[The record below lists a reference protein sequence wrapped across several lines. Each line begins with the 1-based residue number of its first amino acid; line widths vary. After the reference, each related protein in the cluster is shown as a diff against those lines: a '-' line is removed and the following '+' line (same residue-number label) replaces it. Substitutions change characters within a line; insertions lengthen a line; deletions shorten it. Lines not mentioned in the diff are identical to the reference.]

1 MKCNIIAVINQ
12 KGGVGKSSIS
22 VNLSYELSTLKKR
35 VLLIDLDPQA
45 HSTCIY
51 NNTVHEEKTITE
63 ALINRKINIRGIIDR
78 AKINN
83 KVITNL
89 DIISSSLKLAS
100 SVDQINSLLYREQI
114 LFNHLQN
121 IKKDYDYIIMD
132 CPPTLGV
139 LAINAIYAATVILV
153 PTNYGR
159 YSLEGM
165 ADLLDVIKEIKGDS
179 NYQLLI
185 IRNFMEKRNIYTN
198 NYIQSQLDYLQ
209 SHLLNTVLMKSESI
223 NHAQIALLP
232 IQVFNND
239 SKGAENFHELAK
251 EIELRV

>member
-1 MKCNIIAVINQ
+1 MRCNIIAVINQ

-51 NNTVHEEKTITE
+51 NNTVYEEKTITE
-63 ALINRKINIRGIIDR
+63 ALINRKINIRAVIDR

-83 KVITNL
+83 RVIPNL

-100 SVDQINSLLYREQI
+100 SVDLINSLLYREQI
-114 LFNHLQN
+114 LSHHLQN
-121 IKKDYDYIIMD
+121 LKKDYDYIIMD

-139 LAINAIYAATVILV
+139 LAINAIYASTAILV

-165 ADLLDVIKEIKGDS
+165 ADLLDVIKEIKRQS
-179 NYQLLI
+179 SYKLLI

-198 NYIQSQLDYLQ
+198 NYIESQLDYLQ
-209 SHLLNTVLMKSESI
+209 SYVLNTVLMKSESI

-232 IQVFNND
+232 IQVFNDN
-239 SKGAENFHELAK
+239 SNGAKNFHELAK
-251 EIELRV
+251 EIESRV